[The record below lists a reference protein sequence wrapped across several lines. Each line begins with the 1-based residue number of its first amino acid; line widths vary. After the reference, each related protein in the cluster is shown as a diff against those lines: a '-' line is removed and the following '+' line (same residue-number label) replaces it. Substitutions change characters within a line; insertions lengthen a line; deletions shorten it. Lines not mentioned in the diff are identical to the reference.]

1 MKIITTILVLL
12 ISVTIYAELLE
23 VSLDGTKPYTSIQSA
38 VDVAVNGDIV
48 QVYPGTYRESVL
60 IRDKSITLQSLYAVT
75 PDTTYIHNTRI
86 IAECPD
92 PALYVGPEPYSTFP
106 LHYHTVSINGFTFMN
121 NENQL
126 NDIPIYYNIYGAIH
140 IYRTTANVL
149 NNIMTNS
156 YGGGGGGLSIGSSQ
170 EEVNLY
176 LENNQIY
183 NNRSVTAGGGLSI
196 CANVSVTFSQE
207 NRNSIYNNYSH
218 GGHDLAFIGITEDV
232 VVYLDKCSRIVD
244 EPERRYIFVAISDPN
259 PPFPE
264 VTIGGIQRET
274 LPPLIDHDLYVA
286 PWGDDNNSG
295 LSPDRPLK
303 TIAWATNLIT
313 SNPDNPKTIHL
324 AEGTY
329 SRSLNQ
335 QIFPFYLPGYTKLI
349 GAGMSETIFDGEDN
363 EGLFGYGDHHVN
375 VEFGNFSAIN
385 FGNSITNSGNTLIMG
400 WANNI
405 KAYNIL
411 MQNNKLYANSATFY
425 LLNKNNDS
433 SASAKNIIVKDSTE
447 EPGIFYQFHDVH
459 IENYII
465 DNFNSDD
472 IGFMLTNND
481 NVLLN
486 NFSFTNSSSDEFTT
500 VFQLHSYIENI
511 PDEPG
516 LGILNNVLIANNDT
530 SDPLWWDVPL
540 VNIYNYHNET
550 ILNNWTIANNR
561 GPYRTL
567 GVCGNLDVTINNFIL
582 YNPEIDYELFISSDY
597 PDAPVTVNNSLIYGG
612 NSRIDIGSNQNNYS
626 LNNLIFDAPLF
637 AGEFD
642 DNLTMDML
650 DYYQLHS
657 SSPCIDAGVI
667 DTTGM
672 HFNGKDLAGNQR
684 VWNYVID
691 MGCFEY
697 GAPPVSLTDETVPEI
712 QNYNLINFPN
722 PVNLQRMASTIISF
736 DYPGKANSEPVIE
749 IFNIKGQKVRTLHT
763 GPSFYDLAVKAGLR
777 DDTLGYITTKNY
789 TVSWDC
795 KNENNQIVST
805 GVYFYRAKIGGKVIQ
820 TSKMLIL
827 K

>member
-1 MKIITTILVLL
+1 MKTIITILVLL
-12 ISVTIYAELLE
+12 ISVTIYAEILE

-106 LHYHTVSINGFTFMN
+106 FHYHTVSINGLTFMN

-126 NDIPIYYNIYGAIH
+126 NNIPIYYNIYGAIH
-140 IYRTTANVL
+140 IYRTNANVL
-149 NNIMTNS
+149 NNIMTDS
-156 YGGGGGGLSIGSSQ
+156 YGRYGGGLSVSSTQEDINLYLENNHIYNNRVVCAGGGLSIG
-170 EEVNLY
+170 
-176 LENNQIY
+176 
-183 NNRSVTAGGGLSI
+183 
-196 CANVSVTFSQE
+196 ANVSVTFSQE
-207 NRNSIYNNYSH
+207 NRNSIYNNYAN
-218 GGHDLAFIGITEDV
+218 GGNDLAFIGITEDV
-232 VVYLDKCSRIVD
+232 VVYLDKCSRIID
-244 EPERRYIFVAISDPN
+244 EPEGRYMYVAISEHLS
-259 PPFPE
+259 PFPE
-264 VTIGGIQRET
+264 VTVGGIQRES

-295 LSPDRPLK
+295 LSPDSPLK
-303 TIAWATNLIT
+303 TIAWATNLID
-313 SNPDNPKTIHL
+313 SNSNNPKTIHL

-335 QIFPFYLPGYTKLI
+335 QILPFFLPKNTNLI
-349 GAGMSETIFDGEDN
+349 GAGMLETIFDGEDN
-363 EGLFGYGDHHVN
+363 EGLFSFGYGYGII
-375 VEFGNFSAIN
+375 EFGNFSAIN
-385 FGNSITNSGNTLIMG
+385 FGNHITNSGNTIIMG
-400 WANNI
+400 QANNI
-405 KAYNIL
+405 KIYNIL
-411 MQNNKLYANSATFY
+411 MQNNKLYANGIHFYDTFQSD
-425 LLNKNNDS
+425 DS
-433 SASAKNIIVKDSTE
+433 SVYVKNIIVKDSYTD
-447 EPGIFYQFHDVH
+447 PGVFYQFNNVH

-465 DNFNSDD
+465 DKFNSDD
-472 IGFMLTNND
+472 IGFWLTKND

-486 NFSFTNSSSDEFTT
+486 NFSFTNSSSDEFTL
-500 VFQLHSYIENI
+500 VFQLHSYIEDI

-516 LGILNNVLIANNDT
+516 LAILNNVLIANNDT
-530 SDPLWWDVPL
+530 SDPLWWNVPA
-540 VNIYNYHNET
+540 VNIYNYNNET

-567 GVCGNLDVTINNFIL
+567 GVGGNLDITINNFIL
-582 YNPEIDYELFISSDY
+582 YNPEIDYELFISGYY
-597 PDAPVTVNNSLIYGG
+597 PNAPVTVNNSLIYGG
-612 NSRIDIGSNQNNYS
+612 YDRIQIPDNQNNYS

-697 GAPPVSLTDETVPEI
+697 GAPHVGVNDETVPEI
-712 QNYNLINFPN
+712 KDYNLINFPN

-736 DYPGKANSEPVIE
+736 DYPGKTNSEPVIE